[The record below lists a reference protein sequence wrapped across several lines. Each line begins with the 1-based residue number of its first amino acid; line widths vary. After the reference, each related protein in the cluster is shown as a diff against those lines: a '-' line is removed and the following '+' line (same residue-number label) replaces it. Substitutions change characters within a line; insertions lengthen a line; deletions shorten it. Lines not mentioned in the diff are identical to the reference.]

1 MFLFELIRTQK
12 IEKGKKK
19 SFLTET
25 LGKAEGVEWGWNVDV
40 EHRGRAFPS
49 NAALHRAAFSGPR
62 KASPLGAQLWL
73 PPGSRFLVV
82 KSFFLLGWDWR
93 GALGG
98 VKKGRELSFKKWEI
112 DWLRGAAS
120 GR

>member
-19 SFLTET
+19 VFSLRPWERPR
-25 LGKAEGVEWGWNVDV
+25 GWNVDV